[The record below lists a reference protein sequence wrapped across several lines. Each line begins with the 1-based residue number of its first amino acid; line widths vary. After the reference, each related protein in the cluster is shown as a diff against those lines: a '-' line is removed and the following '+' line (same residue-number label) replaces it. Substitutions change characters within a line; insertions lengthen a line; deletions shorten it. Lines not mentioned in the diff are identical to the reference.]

1 MHGPLLVIY
10 LKLNIYYKR
19 KNNVHSFL
27 NRWIFLISYQLR
39 LIRPEI
45 QQRNSLRLKSLEL
58 SPLAF
63 VKLKP
68 SFLFLFT
75 RIHTK
80 K

>member
-1 MHGPLLVIY
+1 MDIF
-10 LKLNIYYKR
+10 NILSIKINTAGNPT
-19 KNNVHSFL
+19 KE
-27 NRWIFLISYQLR
+27 Q
-39 LIRPEI
+39 
-45 QQRNSLRLKSLEL
+45 LRLKSLEL